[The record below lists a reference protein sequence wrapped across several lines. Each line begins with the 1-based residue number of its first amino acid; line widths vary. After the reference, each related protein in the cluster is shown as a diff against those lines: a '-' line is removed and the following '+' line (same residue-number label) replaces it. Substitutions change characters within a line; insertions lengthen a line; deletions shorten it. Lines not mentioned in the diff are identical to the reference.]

1 MMVDG
6 TWIAVFRVHPFGEPC
21 MSTRTFLLHG
31 DPGGVVVVI
40 VIGDAEDRYAA
51 AMQMA
56 TLFYR

>member
-1 MMVDG
+1 
-6 TWIAVFRVHPFGEPC
+6 